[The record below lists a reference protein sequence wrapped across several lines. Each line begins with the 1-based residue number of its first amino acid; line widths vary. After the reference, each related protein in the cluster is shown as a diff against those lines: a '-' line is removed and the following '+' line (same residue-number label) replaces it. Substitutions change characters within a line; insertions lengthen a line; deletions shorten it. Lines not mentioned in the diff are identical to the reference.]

1 MDAEPQGRANP
12 MTDYYR
18 PIPVTGPAIGPDAV
32 PLAGGWCHF
41 THVERLNRTG
51 AREILPA
58 ADLPAAWRAPLTA
71 ARGDFAT
78 VPMGRPSLMGI
89 LNLTPDSFSD
99 GGRHEDIQA
108 ALEQAHRLVAEGAD
122 ILDLG
127 AESTRPGAKEVP
139 QLQEIARLMPAL
151 EALRGSGVIS
161 LDTRKADVARAG
173 LAAGA
178 QVINDVSGL
187 RFDATMIEVLRESR
201 APVILMH
208 SLGTPETMQDLA
220 PDAYQDVVLDIY
232 DGLAAMRDQALSVGL
247 THDQILLDIGA
258 GFGKTFAQTRA
269 LLRDISL
276 FHGLGCG
283 LLLGVSRKGFVGHVT
298 GIKQADQR
306 DAASAAIGLWAIS
319 QGVQM
324 LRVHDIAVH
333 QAMISAYMAA
343 SGLTLGEG

>member
-1 MDAEPQGRANP
+1 MSA
-12 MTDYYR
+12 YYR
-18 PIPVTGPAIGPDAV
+18 PIPIIGSAQSQGAL

-41 THVERLNRTG
+41 TQVERLTRNGT
-51 AREILPA
+51 REVLQAQELPDSWR
-58 ADLPAAWRAPLTA
+58 ADLTTP
-71 ARGDFAT
+71 RGHFAS
-78 VPMGRPSLMGI
+78 VPMSRPSLMGI

-99 GGRHEDIQA
+99 GGRHNQGDA
-108 ALEQAHRLVAEGAD
+108 ALAQARRMMAEGAD

-127 AESTRPGAKEVP
+127 AESTRPGAR
-139 QLQEIARLMPAL
+139 EIPSDEETARLLPIVA
-151 EALRGSGVIS
+151 AIKDAAVVSV
-161 LDTRKADVARAG
+161 DTRKASVGRAA

-178 QVINDVSGL
+178 RVVNDVSGL
-187 RFDATMIEVLRESR
+187 RFDPSMVDLLRETR
-201 APVILMH
+201 APVVLMH

-220 PDAYQDVVLDIY
+220 PDAYQDVVLDIF
-232 DGLAAMRDQALSVGL
+232 DGLAAMRDAALAAGL
-247 THDQILLDIGA
+247 TRDQILLDIGA
-258 GFGKTFAQTRA
+258 GFGKTYPQTRA

-298 GIKQADQR
+298 GIAQADQR

-333 QAMISAYMAA
+333 HAMISAYMAA

>member
-1 MDAEPQGRANP
+1 MNA
-12 MTDYYR
+12 YYR
-18 PIPVTGPAIGPDAV
+18 PIPIIGPAIGADAL

-41 THVERLNRTG
+41 THIERISRTG
-51 AREILPA
+51 ARAILPA
-58 ADLPAAWRAPLTA
+58 TELPAAWHAALTA

-89 LNLTPDSFSD
+89 INLTPDSFSD
-99 GGRHEDIQA
+99 GGQHNHGDA
-108 ALEQAHRLVAEGAD
+108 ALAQVRRLWAEGAD

-139 QLQEIARLMPAL
+139 QAQEIARLMPVLGAL
-151 EALRGSGVIS
+151 SGAGVIS

-173 LAAGA
+173 LVAGA

-187 RFDATMIEVLRESR
+187 RFDAAMIDVLRETR
-201 APVILMH
+201 APVVLMH

-220 PDAYQDVVLDIY
+220 PDAYQDVVLDIF
-232 DGLAAMRDQALSVGL
+232 DGLAAMRDKALAAGL
-247 THDQILLDIGA
+247 SRDQILLDIGA
-258 GFGKTFAQTRA
+258 GFGKTYPQTRA

-298 GIKQADQR
+298 GIKAADQR

-333 QAMISAYMAA
+333 HAMISAYMAA
-343 SGLTLGEG
+343 RGLTLGEG

>member
-1 MDAEPQGRANP
+1 
-12 MTDYYR
+12 
-18 PIPVTGPAIGPDAV
+18 
-32 PLAGGWCHF
+32 
-41 THVERLNRTG
+41 
-51 AREILPA
+51 
-58 ADLPAAWRAPLTA
+58 
-71 ARGDFAT
+71 
-78 VPMGRPSLMGI
+78 MGI

-139 QLQEIARLMPAL
+139 QQQEIARLMPAL

-187 RFDATMIEVLRESR
+187 RFDTNMIEVLRESR

-343 SGLTLGEG
+343 SGLALGEG